1 MREKVL
7 KNIYFIY
14 ICTTLNHFA
23 IHLKITHDQ
32 STIFQLLK
40 NALPAQR
47 GTFFI
52 HAKVLCR
59 LEVLTVGSCLD
70 SHGGWRTQREQ
81 VELWLFLS
89 SLIQFSRV

>member
-81 VELWLFLS
+81 VE
-89 SLIQFSRV
+89 